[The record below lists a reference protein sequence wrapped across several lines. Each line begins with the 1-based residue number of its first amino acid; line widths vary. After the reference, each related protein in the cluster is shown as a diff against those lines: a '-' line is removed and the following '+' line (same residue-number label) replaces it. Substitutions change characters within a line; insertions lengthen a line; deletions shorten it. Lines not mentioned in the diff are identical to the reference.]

1 MSGKLITNQE
11 TTLSDLFSSILPKT
25 KDVCF
30 LVGYFYFSG
39 FPELYK
45 NLKDKKLR
53 ILVGL
58 DIDVDIMN
66 RVREY
71 EQFEQK
77 RISKKKD
84 QDNYYTKF
92 VKLFNNTDFFD
103 TEEKQE
109 AFKLFYEKIKDGTL
123 EIRKTAEPNH
133 AKMYLFDDTTSD
145 PTLPGH
151 MIVGSSNLSIQG
163 LKKRNELNVVFHDT
177 DYNDGKKLFDKLWN
191 TATPIADIE
200 TLQSFETKVV
210 QKIWFEKLPSP
221 YSIYLRILKEYF
233 EIKFKDNEFRS
244 PHSINSKYLDF
255 EYQTDAIKSSLDKIN
270 RHNGV
275 VIADVVGLGKSI
287 IASAIA
293 SNINKPVVIITPPHL
308 KSQWVDYSREF
319 CFYHRAHIYT
329 NGKIDEAV
337 KDYAFYPD
345 QLLVIIDEAHKYR
358 NSKNRD
364 YLYLHQL
371 CQGNKVV
378 LLTAT
383 PYNNRPQDVYSLLK
397 LFQIPGKSTLKNID
411 NLGTHFEALIAE
423 YNKVEKLAKKSDS
436 ELNRFNK
443 TSREIANKI
452 LNIISPVV
460 IRRSRKDLEI
470 ISRYKKDLE
479 KQGISFPK
487 VNDPVVKEYDLGKV
501 EHLYVNT
508 LDAIYAKG
516 SDDDEILCSSS
527 YMAARYQ
534 PLQYIKNEK
543 VEQIRKK
550 IEAEGMEF
558 DFFQRSQKN
567 LANFMRRLLVH
578 RFESSISAF
587 KISLEN
593 MISTSENILNWIR
606 ERKTIPVYKRG
617 NLPDIE
623 EMMYTSNDD
632 GPDMFGKFE
641 LDYQIEKLNAKGLFE
656 ISIDDIR
663 PEFIGYIQN
672 DLLILN
678 KIKSDW
684 FGRNNQIKIDPK
696 LNNFSEEVKKM
707 LAIEPN
713 RKIVV
718 FTEFADTAQYLYEK
732 LLEKGLPVFSYSSR
746 IASEHN
752 KKVIREN
759 FDAGIPLS
767 EQKNDYSILIATDAI
782 SEGYNLHR
790 AGTVFNYDIPYNP
803 TRVIQRIGRI
813 NRVNKKVFDELYIYN
828 YFPSVI
834 GERDVKVK
842 RISTIKMRM
851 IHAIMGGDMKILTE
865 DEQLFFSEFNK
876 KFREMED
883 LAEQK
888 SWDAE
893 FREEWEQ
900 SKNTPL
906 YENALSVCQRSKIAR
921 MNTGHDGIIIFG
933 KRGDE
938 CVFKWGNGQEENIA
952 LLPEQALPVFKA
964 AKDEAAYKVSD
975 NFYSV
980 YNVIKESLFNG
991 KSSPLSKMRGKA
1003 LAKVKAWSS
1012 ETDEAHDEYLELL
1025 QKVIEIDGLPEYS
1038 QITGAKKYNDVKEKV
1053 SLSYLERILDAS
1065 EKIDAEP
1072 ENVIL
1077 AEELL

>member
-11 TTLSDLFSSILPKT
+11 TTLSDLFLSILPRT
-25 KDVCF
+25 KDICF

-39 FPELYK
+39 FPEFYK
-45 NLKDKKLR
+45 NIKDKKLR

-66 RVREY
+66 KVREY

-84 QDNYYTKF
+84 QRAYYEQF

-103 TEEKQE
+103 NPERQE
-109 AFKLFYEKIKDGTL
+109 AFKVFYEKIKDGTL

-133 AKMYLFDDTTSD
+133 AKMYLFEDSEND

-163 LKKRNELNVVFHDT
+163 LKRRNELNVVFHDT
-177 DYNDGKKLFDKLWN
+177 DYNEGKKLFDRLWS
-191 TATPIADIE
+191 TATPIADLELLE
-200 TLQSFETKVV
+200 TFEKSVIN
-210 QKIWFEKLPSP
+210 KIWFEKLPTP

-233 EIKFKDNEFRS
+233 EIKCNDNEFRS
-244 PHSINSKYLDF
+244 PNTINSKYLDF
-255 EYQTDAIKSSLDKIN
+255 EYQTDAIKSSLDKLE

-293 SNINKPVVIITPPHL
+293 ANINKPVVIITPPHL
-308 KSQWVDYSREF
+308 KSQWEDYSQEF
-319 CFYHRAHIYT
+319 GFFHRAHIYT
-329 NGKIDEAV
+329 NGKISDAV
-337 KDYAFYPD
+337 NDYAFYNE

-358 NSKNRD
+358 NSKNKD
-364 YLYLHQL
+364 YLSLHQL

-383 PYNNRPQDVYSLLK
+383 PYNNRPQDIYSLLK

-411 NLGTHFEALIAE
+411 NLGAHFEALIAE
-423 YNKVEKLAKKSDS
+423 YNKIEIQAKKTNAEMSV
-436 ELNRFNK
+436 FNSK
-443 TSREIANKI
+443 AKKIADKI

-501 EHLYVNT
+501 EDLYVNT

-516 SDDDEILCSSS
+516 SDEEDILCSSS

-534 PLQYIKNEK
+534 PLQYIKSDK
-543 VEQIRKK
+543 IEQIRKK
-550 IEAEGMEF
+550 IENEGIEF

-578 RFESSISAF
+578 RFESSICAF

-593 MISTSENILNWIR
+593 MISTSENILNWIK
-606 ERKTIPVYKRG
+606 ERNTIPVYKRG

-623 EMMYTSNDD
+623 EMVYSSNDV
-632 GPDMFGKFE
+632 GPDMFDKSE
-641 LDYQIEKLNAKGLFE
+641 LEYQIEKLNAKGLFE

-663 PEFIGYIQN
+663 PEFIEYIKN
-672 DLLILN
+672 DLVILN
-678 KIKSDW
+678 QIKKLW
-684 FGRNNQIKIDPK
+684 FGKNNQILIDPK
-696 LNNFSEEVKKM
+696 LDNFTEEVKRM
-707 LAIEPN
+707 LKTEPN

-718 FTEFADTAQYLYEK
+718 FTEFADTAEYLLKK
-732 LLEKGLPVFSYSSR
+732 LEEKGLPVFGYSSR
-746 IASEHN
+746 IATETN
-752 KKVIREN
+752 KKIIRVN
-759 FDAGIPLS
+759 FDAGIQKS
-767 EQKNDYSILIATDAI
+767 EQKNDYSILVATDAI

-790 AGTVFNYDIPYNP
+790 AGAIFNYDIPYNP

-813 NRVNKKVFDELYIYN
+813 NRVNKKVFEELFIYN

-876 KFREMED
+876 KFRELEE
-883 LAEQK
+883 LSEQK

-893 FREEWEQ
+893 YREEWEQ
-900 SKNTPL
+900 NKGTL
-906 YENALSVCQRSKIAR
+906 EYENAMQICQRSKIAR
-921 MNTGHDGIIIFG
+921 KDTQSQGIVIFG

-938 CVFKWGNGQEENIA
+938 CVFKYAQEEDGGEA
-952 LLPEQALPVFKA
+952 LLPEQALPIFKA
-964 AKDEAAYKVSD
+964 KKSEKAFVTSQDFYKV
-975 NFYSV
+975 
-980 YNVIKESLFNG
+980 YNSLKKSLFGG
-991 KSSPLSKMRGKA
+991 KDAPLSKMRGKA
-1003 LAKVKAWSS
+1003 LAKVKAWSA
-1012 ETDEAHDEYLELL
+1012 ETDETHNEYLELL
-1025 QKVIEIDGLPEYS
+1025 QKVIEIDGLPDYA
-1038 QITGAKKYNDVKEKV
+1038 QITNSKSLEGVQNKI